1 LEPTE
6 QSNKPHKITPT
17 IIEALQPSYMLLPSF
32 SFLPNRDL
40 RLGTVL
46 TSAKGSKIPDP
57 KRPLNK
63 STRVPIPASETT
75 TQEYKPWSW
84 DSSKSKF
91 TKAGLHAGI
100 ALLTGLGGSISKE
113 GAKGYDLAID
123 CDRVLTTTFR
133 PDKKYLARTVQ
144 DTDIKRLG
152 EKKFLAPP
160 LYMIVGLMVANG
172 ANVTI
177 SHNRSFGFSGDL
189 SVDGTSNG
197 IPLSLGPEAEHSHSS
212 SSKLRG
218 VPTEPF
224 ILAYEVV
231 RLRMKRHGKVEER
244 DEKGWAL
251 FRSCVPVEIGR
262 LEDPVVAEFEEEWEV
277 EGVTL
282 EDVLG
287 DE

>member
-1 LEPTE
+1 M
-6 QSNKPHKITPT
+6 NM
-17 IIEALQPSYMLLPSF
+17 EALQPSYMLLPSF
-32 SFLPNRDL
+32 SFLPNRDI

-63 STRVPIPASETT
+63 STRLGIDDSEINS
-75 TQEYKPWSW
+75 QEYKPWSW
-84 DSSKSKF
+84 DSSKSTS
-91 TKAGLHAGI
+91 TKTGLHAGI
-100 ALLTGLGGSISKE
+100 ALLTGLGASISKE

-123 CDRVLTTTFR
+123 CERVQTSTFR

-144 DTDIKRLG
+144 DDDIRALA

-160 LYMIVGLMVANG
+160 LYMVVGLMVASG
-172 ANVTI
+172 ANVTV

-189 SVDGTSNG
+189 SVDGTSSG
-197 IPLSLGPEAEHSHSS
+197 IPLSLGPEAEFGRSS
-212 SSKLRG
+212 SSKLNG

-231 RLRMKRHGKVEER
+231 RLRLKRGGKVEER

-251 FRSCVPVEIGR
+251 FRSSVPVEIGV
-262 LEDPVVAEFEEEWEV
+262 LEDPIVAEFEEEWEV

-282 EDVLG
+282 EEVLSN
-287 DE
+287 D